1 MEPAIV
7 HLIGFP
13 GAGKYTIAKELAG
26 AAAAEGGATFCVVD
40 NHHIN
45 NTVFAVLR
53 VDGVTP
59 LPRRVWHYVEGV
71 RTAVLGALE
80 ELGPSDWSYVFTN
93 VLIAGTSDEA
103 GMRDVAALAE
113 RCARRFVPVRL
124 HCEIDELARRIVSEE
139 RRERMKWVDA
149 DGVRAYVA
157 TRRLVDTGAHPHAL
171 DLDVTS
177 QTPGESAAAILA
189 HLA

>member
-13 GAGKYTIAKELAG
+13 GAGKYTIAKELARVS
-26 AAAAEGGATFCVVD
+26 ANEGGPTFCVVD

-45 NTVFAVLR
+45 NTVFAVLQ

-59 LPRRVWHYVEGV
+59 LPRRVWHYVSGV

-80 ELGPSDWSYVFTN
+80 ELGPADWSYVFTN
-93 VLIAGTSDEA
+93 VLIAGTADEA
-103 GMRDVAALAE
+103 GLKDVAALAE
-113 RCARRFVPVRL
+113 RCGRRFVPVRL
-124 HCEIDELARRIVSEE
+124 HCEVDELARRIVSEE
-139 RRERMKWVDA
+139 RRDRMKWVDA
-149 DGVRAYVA
+149 EGLRTYVA
-157 TRRLVDTGAHPHAL
+157 TRRLVDTDAYTHAL
-171 DLDVTS
+171 DVDVTN
-177 QTPGESAAAILA
+177 QTPAESAAAILA